1 MRAMRSGRRRQG
13 GYYTLFSAAA
23 ALTIFGILMASQ
35 ASQYASQGRDD
46 AAQSAGV
53 MAGQFKNALRAM
65 IAERGTAV
73 SPGTFNGTGWLKQSG
88 SCSGASGSRA
98 YLPCEFP
105 NHLPLGL
112 AYRTTVSVAGGMVRA
127 NVSLGIREI
136 GGERYPYLAGVI
148 VATINGASNDHVT
161 PVTQTYH
168 VAESNAD
175 GHVSFIV
182 SNGPENNEY
191 MKRDGSVTATGDF
204 NWGNFSIRNVRDIEA
219 RDIEARELT
228 LSRGFTAGANS
239 QVSGRLTANSVRS
252 SRFEATNGTHHV
264 SPAGDSRV
272 RSISVDNDIN
282 VGRDANVTRD
292 MSVNRNMRA
301 GQDMSVGRDMIFTG
315 TRSEGSSCS
324 GRRIAFNSSGE
335 LMRCNNSSNR
345 WQIAGASRNVATVVN
360 RSLGAVGGSTTH
372 PAGTYKLDLVFH
384 CHASGV
390 TAYNFNPVIG
400 NSHSEVLFRTSQSGY
415 HTVHFSMYF
424 PEPLQSSTT
433 RHISVSRTHGSCTG
447 GDGAQLRV
455 IRAHRLI

>member
-1 MRAMRSGRRRQG
+1 MCFFLQAEDGIRDGHVTGVQ
-13 GYYTLFSAAA
+13 TC
-23 ALTIFGILMASQ
+23 ALPIS
-35 ASQYASQGRDD
+35 
-46 AAQSAGV
+46 
-53 MAGQFKNALRAM
+53 
-65 IAERGTAV
+65 ERGTAV

-112 AYRTTVSVAGGMVRA
+112 AYRTTVTVSGGTVRA
-127 NVSLGIREI
+127 NVSLGIPEI

-239 QVSGRLTANSVRS
+239 QVSRRLTANSVRS
-252 SRFEATNGTHHV
+252 SR
-264 SPAGDSRV
+264 
-272 RSISVDNDIN
+272 I
-282 VGRDANVTRD
+282 
-292 MSVNRNMRA
+292 
-301 GQDMSVGRDMIFTG
+301 
-315 TRSEGSSCS
+315 
-324 GRRIAFNSSGE
+324 
-335 LMRCNNSSNR
+335 
-345 WQIAGASRNVATVVN
+345 
-360 RSLGAVGGSTTH
+360 
-372 PAGTYKLDLVFH
+372 
-384 CHASGV
+384 
-390 TAYNFNPVIG
+390 
-400 NSHSEVLFRTSQSGY
+400 
-415 HTVHFSMYF
+415 
-424 PEPLQSSTT
+424 
-433 RHISVSRTHGSCTG
+433 
-447 GDGAQLRV
+447 
-455 IRAHRLI
+455 